1 MRSSDS
7 AWLLMC
13 LGSFHSMFLLCLYI
27 KRFLCPESFWHV
39 VVLLLMHFWLGT
51 RMSSFVGWAWE
62 TWNFC
67 FSTDLLVNILEW
79 VRLPGE
85 VMESP
90 SLETFKTQMA
100 SSCARED
107 SGWTLGNTTS
117 LKGWS
122 GTGMG
127 CPERWWSHQPW
138 WCSKSVWML
147 CWGTWFSKNHWW
159 RVNGWTGWSCGSFPT
174 CDLHQHL
181 PLPCHLAKDVAAISF
196 SSSTET
202 RSTQQVT

>member
-90 SLETFKTQMA
+90 SLETFKTHLDA
-100 SSCARED
+100 FLWELLYVIALAREVGLD
-107 SGWTLGNTTS
+107 DFQRS
-117 LKGWS
+117 LLSPSLWFYVLQSTDTKNEPWRAPLVAG
-122 GTGMG
+122 
-127 CPERWWSHQPW
+127 HQQDIVPY
-138 WCSKSVWML
+138 
-147 CWGTWFSKNHWW
+147 
-159 RVNGWTGWSCGSFPT
+159 
-174 CDLHQHL
+174 
-181 PLPCHLAKDVAAISF
+181 
-196 SSSTET
+196 STII
-202 RSTQQVT
+202 